1 LVLFTL
7 IKYVLAF
14 FFGYL
19 VFSLV
24 APVVFMTRDVETNPM
39 WEGLPISM
47 LAFGDQS
54 YGIWILFTIIIAVVI
69 IIAAISEANRN
80 RNLEA

>member
-7 IKYVLAF
+7 VKYVLAF

-24 APVVFMTRDVETNPM
+24 APVVFMTRDPETNPM
-39 WEGLPISM
+39 WQDLPISM

-54 YGIWILFTIIIAVVI
+54 YGIWILFAVIIAVVI
-69 IIAAISEANRN
+69 IIAGVAQANRN

>member
-1 LVLFTL
+1 MVLFTL
-7 IKYVLAF
+7 VKYVLAF

-19 VFSLV
+19 VFALI

-69 IIAAISEANRN
+69 IIAAVAEANRN

>member
-1 LVLFTL
+1 MVLFTL

>member
-1 LVLFTL
+1 MVLFTL
-7 IKYVLAF
+7 VKYVLAF

-19 VFSLV
+19 VFTVV
-24 APVVFMTRDVETNPM
+24 APVVFETRNPETNQQ
-39 WEGLPISM
+39 WQGLPVSM

-54 YGIWILFTIIIAVVI
+54 YGIWILFAVVIAVVI
-69 IIAAISEANRN
+69 IIAGIAEANRN